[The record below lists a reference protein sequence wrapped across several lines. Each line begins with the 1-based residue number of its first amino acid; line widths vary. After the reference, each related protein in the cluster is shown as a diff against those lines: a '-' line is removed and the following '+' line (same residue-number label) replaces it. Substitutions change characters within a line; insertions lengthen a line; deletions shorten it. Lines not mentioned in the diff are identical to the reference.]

1 MISFLFFLGLVL
13 DKGTCTDIFKSKG
26 LACNILLMLNKTEIE
41 EKAGISCTSSTEH
54 TQAYHPTVKEESGSS
69 YKCFGIENIEPK
81 TNCDAEAP
89 NDEKRVCD
97 CVAEGE

>member
-1 MISFLFFLGLVL
+1 
-13 DKGTCTDIFKSKG
+13 
-26 LACNILLMLNKTEIE
+26 MLNKTEIE

-54 TQAYHPTVKEESGSS
+54 TEDYHPTVKEESGSS
-69 YKCFGIENIEPK
+69 YECFGIENIKPK

-97 CVAEGE
+97 CVAEGEWLLCASHLVLTVR

>member
-1 MISFLFFLGLVL
+1 
-13 DKGTCTDIFKSKG
+13 
-26 LACNILLMLNKTEIE
+26 MLNKTEIE

-54 TQAYHPTVKEESGSS
+54 TEAYHPTVKEESGSS
-69 YKCFGIENIEPK
+69 TSSYECFGIENIEPK

-97 CVAEGE
+97 CVAEGEWLLCASHLVLTIR